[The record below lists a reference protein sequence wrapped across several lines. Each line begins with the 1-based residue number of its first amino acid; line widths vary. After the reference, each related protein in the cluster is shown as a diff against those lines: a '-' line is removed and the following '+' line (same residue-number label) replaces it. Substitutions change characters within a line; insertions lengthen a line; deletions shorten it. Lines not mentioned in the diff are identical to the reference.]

1 MKNDSMTEKS
11 KTGTLA
17 NSIPQNYR
25 GFVEIVVIIVI
36 AVVVAL
42 IVRMFLLQLFFIP
55 SESMDPTLK
64 VNDKI
69 FVNKLAYKFHDVERG
84 DIIVFDAP
92 EQVRTEK
99 IKDLI
104 KRVVGLPGD
113 TVEGRCA
120 NNETTC
126 EVDIYVNGKKLN
138 EPYLVDGLQYSPF
151 PPITVPANSVLPMG
165 DNRDN
170 SEDGRVFGPIPK
182 DTIVGRA
189 FFRLWPISG
198 FGFL

>member
-69 FVNKLAYKFHDVERG
+69 FVNKLA
-84 DIIVFDAP
+84 
-92 EQVRTEK
+92 
-99 IKDLI
+99 
-104 KRVVGLPGD
+104 
-113 TVEGRCA
+113 
-120 NNETTC
+120 
-126 EVDIYVNGKKLN
+126 
-138 EPYLVDGLQYSPF
+138 
-151 PPITVPANSVLPMG
+151 
-165 DNRDN
+165 
-170 SEDGRVFGPIPK
+170 
-182 DTIVGRA
+182 
-189 FFRLWPISG
+189 
-198 FGFL
+198 

>member
-1 MKNDSMTEKS
+1 M
-11 KTGTLA
+11 
-17 NSIPQNYR
+17 
-25 GFVEIVVIIVI
+25 
-36 AVVVAL
+36 
-42 IVRMFLLQLFFIP
+42 
-55 SESMDPTLK
+55 
-64 VNDKI
+64 
-69 FVNKLAYKFHDVERG
+69 ERG

-99 IKDLI
+99 IKDLL